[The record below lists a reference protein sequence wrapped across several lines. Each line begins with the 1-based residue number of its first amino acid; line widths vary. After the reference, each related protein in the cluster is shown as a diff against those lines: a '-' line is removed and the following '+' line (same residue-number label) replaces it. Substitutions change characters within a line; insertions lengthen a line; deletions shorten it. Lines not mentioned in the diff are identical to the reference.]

1 MHRQPSQLDKESD
14 VEEQEEDTAAESES
28 DLDGNPAR
36 DIKLRPRKR
45 VSFKLDDAPAAGDA
59 FQVGTLQPSLCLQSV
74 VKQSMCYAHY
84 QHAASLQVVSAVI
97 NHVCTTASQQP
108 CRPFGCPTLI
118 STAI

>member
-14 VEEQEEDTAAESES
+14 VEEEDTAAESES

-59 FQVGTLQPSLCLQSV
+59 FQVGTLQPSL
-74 VKQSMCYAHY
+74 
-84 QHAASLQVVSAVI
+84 
-97 NHVCTTASQQP
+97 
-108 CRPFGCPTLI
+108 
-118 STAI
+118 